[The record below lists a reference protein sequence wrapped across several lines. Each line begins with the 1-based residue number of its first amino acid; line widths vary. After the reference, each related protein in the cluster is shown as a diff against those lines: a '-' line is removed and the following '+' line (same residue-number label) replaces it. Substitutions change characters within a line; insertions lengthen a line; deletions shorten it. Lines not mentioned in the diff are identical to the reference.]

1 MHPETE
7 QTVRETLRSRFGFTG
22 FRAGQREIIS
32 AVLAGRDAL
41 GVMPTGGGKSLGFC
55 LPALLL
61 EQPVLVVSPLIAL
74 MKDQV
79 DGLAAKRIPAGYVNS
94 TVPPYEQE
102 RRIEAFR
109 NGSLRLLFVAPE
121 RFRSSRFLEAL
132 DGFRPGLFAVD
143 EAHCISEWGHDFR
156 PDYLRLQ
163 EAAERVGRPPIL
175 ALTATA
181 TRQVRQH
188 ISKNLGLKD
197 PLIVVEGFERK
208 NLDFLVTR
216 TISRVDKFARA
227 VAEVR
232 KRERGIVYAATRK
245 NVEKLALALRDA
257 GLKTGFYHAGLA
269 DGDRRAVQERFRS
282 GELPVVV
289 ATNAFGMGIDRPD
302 LRFVMHLDLPGS
314 VEAYTQ
320 EAGRAGRDDKPARC
334 SLLYQPGDARL
345 QRFFIET
352 SYPPPEVIRQTRTLI
367 RDQGPQATIS
377 ELHLAAWVT
386 SASHPRAV
394 DSALR
399 ILSEHGVVA
408 RSLGWEAGTRMVRFL
423 EDRPIDYELLRAR
436 AERDFERLRHIVEY
450 AEQAR
455 CHRAYLVNYFAGE
468 GTAAPCGSC
477 AACRAATAR
486 RPVSDAEAEAVH
498 KLLELLR
505 TLSGR
510 YGKRKLLG
518 ILAGSRTKDLLAGQ
532 LDQHRCYG
540 SLRHLSMPFLDSLLA
555 ECLATGLAR
564 IEGGE
569 YPVVALTKKGSE
581 VLSERSAP
589 RLSCF
594 DQAPK
599 PKGKAREVEQE
610 GECDPELLA
619 RLRSW
624 RAGQAEQEGVP
635 LYRVL
640 SNRTLEDVVRRMPA
654 TGEELLE
661 ASGIGPAKLAKYGA
675 EILGIVGRG

>member
-1 MHPETE
+1 MQPDSE
-7 QTVRETLRSRFGFTG
+7 QTVRETLRSRFGFTE
-22 FRAGQREIIS
+22 FRAGQEAIIS
-32 AVLAGRDAL
+32 AALSGRDAL

-55 LPALLL
+55 LPALLM
-61 EQPVLVVSPLIAL
+61 ERPALVVSPLIAL

-181 TRQVRQH
+181 TRQVREH
-188 ISKNLGLKD
+188 ISRNLGLID

-208 NLDFLVTR
+208 NLDFMVVRAT
-216 TISRVDKFARA
+216 SRADKFAR
-227 VAEVR
+227 VEAEVR
-232 KRERGIVYAATRK
+232 EQKRGIVYAATRK
-245 NVEKLALALRDA
+245 NVEETTLALRNA
-257 GLKTGFYHAGLA
+257 GLRAGFYHAGLA
-269 DGDRRAVQERFRS
+269 DGDRRAVQERFCS
-282 GELPVVV
+282 GELPMVV

-302 LRFVMHLDLPGS
+302 LRFVIHLDLPGS

-320 EAGRAGRDDKPARC
+320 EAGRAGRDDAPARC

-352 SYPPPEVIRQTRTLI
+352 SYPPPEVIRNTLALI
-367 RDQGPQATIS
+367 QDQGPQANVS
-377 ELHLAAWVT
+377 ESDLAARVT
-386 SASHPRAV
+386 GASHPRAV

-408 RSLGWEAGTRMVRFL
+408 RGLGRDAGSRVVRFL
-423 EDRPIDYELLRAR
+423 EERPIDHELLRAR
-436 AERDFERLRHIVEY
+436 AERDFERLRHIVDY
-450 AEQAR
+450 AERAN

-477 AACRAATAR
+477 AACRAAEAR
-486 RPVSDAEAEAVH
+486 RPVSGSEAAAVR
-498 KLLELLR
+498 KMLELLR
-505 TLSGR
+505 ALSGR
-510 YGKRKLLG
+510 YGKGKLLG
-518 ILAGSRTKDLLAGQ
+518 ILAGSKAKDLLASR
-532 LDQHRCYG
+532 LDQHPCYG
-540 SLRHLSMPFLDSLLA
+540 SLRHLSRSFLDSLLA
-555 ECLATGLAR
+555 ECLSTGLAQ
-564 IEGGE
+564 IMGGE
-569 YPVVALTKKGSE
+569 YPVVALTPKGNE
-581 VLSERSAP
+581 VLLGREIP
-589 RLSCF
+589 GLSCF
-594 DQAPK
+594 DAAPPAKSKVRQAEP
-599 PKGKAREVEQE
+599 R
-610 GECDPELLA
+610 GECDPDLLE
-619 RLRSW
+619 RIRNW
-624 RAGQAEQEGVP
+624 RAEVAEQEGVP

-640 SNRTLEDVVRRMPA
+640 NNRTLEELVRKKPGTEAEM
-654 TGEELLE
+654 LE
-661 ASGIGPAKLAKYGA
+661 TNGIGPAKLAKYGA
-675 EILGIVGRG
+675 EILGILERG